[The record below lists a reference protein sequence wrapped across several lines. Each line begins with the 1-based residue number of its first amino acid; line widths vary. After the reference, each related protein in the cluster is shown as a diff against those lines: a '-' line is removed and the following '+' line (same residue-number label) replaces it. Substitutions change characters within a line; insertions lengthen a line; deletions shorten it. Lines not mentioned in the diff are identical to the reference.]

1 MTLSRVVCLGCDK
14 VLEPD
19 RLGMTCSCGW
29 RIPSPPYHHQ
39 TVDVPEYTR
48 QRLDLI
54 LDQIVEIQT
63 KLRTRLEE
71 RLNPPGGRM
80 VTADPLD
87 GLYALGAIGDVTE
100 SLVKYLKQERIL
112 ASG

>member
-1 MTLSRVVCLGCDK
+1 MTLNRVVCLGCEK

-63 KLRTRLEE
+63 KLRERLEE
-71 RLNPPGGRM
+71 RLNPASGP
-80 VTADPLD
+80 VVANPVD
-87 GLYALGAIGDVTE
+87 GLYALGAIGDITE
-100 SLVKYLKQERIL
+100 VLVKHLKQERIL